1 MFLLHEGHSLNS
13 GTFNYPFQLQIPCES
28 LRLPAPFHSAHGSM
42 DYRLVAYMISHSSAT
57 YVKLAERPM
66 KCDGH
71 YNLYD
76 DLEESSKPIVLVQA
90 KHYHRKSYFSQKKQ
104 VKAVLSVKTSG
115 FVRNESIPFSLFV
128 RNSKCSPLHLSMQ
141 LQQHVKYQATSN
153 LASVVKIVTTV
164 ESQERDE
171 CEEPKPEI
179 EWTGN
184 LSIPEDQAPTYTCNT
199 MYNLSYMLEVSCH
212 LFL

>member
-1 MFLLHEGHSLNS
+1 
-13 GTFNYPFQLQIPCES
+13 
-28 LRLPAPFHSAHGSM
+28 
-42 DYRLVAYMISHSSAT
+42 
-57 YVKLAERPM
+57 M
-66 KCDGH
+66 KCEGH

-90 KHYHRKSYFSQKKQ
+90 KHHHRKSYFSQKKQ

-115 FVRNESIPFSLFV
+115 FLQYEDIPFSLFIK
-128 RNSKCSPLHLSMQ
+128 NPKCTPLNLSMQ

-164 ESQERDE
+164 ESQEKDE
-171 CEEPKPEI
+171 CDEPKPEI

-184 LSIPEDQAPTYTCNT
+184 LRVPESQAPTYACNT
-199 MYNLSYMLEVSCH
+199 MYSLNYMLEVSTHIFLCH
-212 LFL
+212 YIHTSMRIM